1 MFYYQYNRDMIFKV
15 TKEDF
20 SKRIENYVKETNS
33 SYIDAVVHYFEEYS
47 YDFSL
52 APKLLTQP
60 LLEKIE
66 EEGRDL
72 NLLPKVKNKLPFA

>member
-1 MFYYQYNRDMIFKV
+1 MIFKV

-20 SKRIENYVKETNS
+20 SKRIENYVLETNS

-60 LLEKIE
+60 LLEKLE
-66 EEGRDL
+66 QEGRDL
-72 NLLPKVKNKLPFA
+72 NLLPKVKNRLPFA

>member
-1 MFYYQYNRDMIFKV
+1 VFYYQYNRDMIFKV